1 MLTESGLDTN
11 TVLQPLALYNV
22 QPITHQS
29 RPTLH
34 NPPVGFC
41 DESDFSTLESTAT
54 RGPVTSCGGSTFRM
68 DSKVTACQTH
78 LSKFTLRGKTV
89 RDESTLK

>member
-1 MLTESGLDTN
+1 MLTESGLNTN
-11 TVLQPLALYNV
+11 TVLQPLALYDV
-22 QPITHQS
+22 QQITHQS
-29 RPTLH
+29 HLTLH
-34 NPPVGFC
+34 NPSVGFS

-54 RGPVTSCGGSTFRM
+54 SGPVTSCGGSTFRT